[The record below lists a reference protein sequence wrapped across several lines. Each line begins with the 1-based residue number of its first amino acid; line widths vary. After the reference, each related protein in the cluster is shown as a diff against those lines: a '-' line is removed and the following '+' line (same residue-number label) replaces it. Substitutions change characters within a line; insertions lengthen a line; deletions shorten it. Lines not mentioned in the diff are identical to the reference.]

1 MLSIPIPKNVQV
13 LLAKDY
19 VKMVGPF
26 GTLVK
31 KTGTLQIAI
40 HDFRLYVLNGGKQ
53 TNNFLSLFRG
63 YLVGLSKGYRR
74 KLRLVG
80 VGYRA
85 SLNQNKLLL
94 KVGFSHEV
102 EYDIPGDVTI
112 TCSKAKGT
120 VILIRGKELQ
130 RVNQVASEIRRLRR
144 PDAYKGKGI
153 HYDNEVLRL
162 KKGKREGA

>member
-1 MLSIPIPKNVQV
+1 MLSIPVPKNVQV
-13 LLAKDY
+13 LVAKDY

-31 KTGTLQIAI
+31 KTGTLEIAFY
-40 HDFRLYVLNGGKQ
+40 DARLYVLNGGKQ

-85 SLNQNKLLL
+85 SISQDKLLL

-102 EYDIPGDVTI
+102 EYPIPSDVKI
-112 TCSKAKGT
+112 TCAKVKGT

-153 HYDNEVLRL
+153 HYDNEILRL